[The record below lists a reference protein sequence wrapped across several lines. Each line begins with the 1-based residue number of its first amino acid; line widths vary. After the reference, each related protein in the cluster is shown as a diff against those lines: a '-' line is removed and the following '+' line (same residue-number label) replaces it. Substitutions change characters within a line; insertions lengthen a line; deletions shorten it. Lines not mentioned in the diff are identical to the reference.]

1 MLWQKVGLFNGY
13 LMHFIYVYF
22 PPGQK
27 WSTEEGRKK
36 NLEGRKISSSS
47 FKINWCSLSKLLYG
61 RKPCKKRISMNH
73 YAGELQL
80 LKWMKLVTPNGTV
93 MYWLWNLHL
102 LYQEVNRVQSVSY
115 NTGKNNCN
123 NGKIYGPELFNF
135 INGYFNLLRN
145 SNLTNMNNEYCL
157 RLP

>member
-1 MLWQKVGLFNGY
+1 MEVV
-13 LMHFIYVYF
+13 FIYVYF
-22 PPGQK
+22 PLGQK

-36 NLEGRKISSSS
+36 NPEGRKISSSS

-102 LYQEVNRVQSVSY
+102 LSQEVNRVRVLVI
-115 NTGKNNCN
+115 TLE
-123 NGKIYGPELFNF
+123 KIIVTMEKYMDQNYL
-135 INGYFNLLRN
+135 IL
-145 SNLTNMNNEYCL
+145 SMDILTYWEI
-157 RLP
+157 